1 MPFFDIVLEVKVGLF
16 STCIN
21 SIYFTRTVT
30 ATRSILEHLGVDV
43 VETEQVCCGQMHI
56 NSGYPELAKPL
67 VDRVEKNFAH
77 CDYIVAPSAS
87 CIGSLREHDDRPEL
101 VAKSLDLSEFLVD
114 ILKVTDVGARF
125 NHRVTFHTTCH
136 SLRVA
141 KLGDRPMQLLR
152 AVKGIE
158 IIELPAADS
167 CCGFGGTFSV
177 KNSDVSGAMLHD
189 KLANIA
195 STKAEY
201 VVSADNSCL
210 MHIGGGLQRDK
221 TGIEVIHLAEVL
233 AHHG

>member
-1 MPFFDIVLEVKVGLF
+1 MKVGLF

-21 SIYFTRTVT
+21 SIYFTRTVA
-30 ATRSILEHLGVDV
+30 ATRLVLERLGVEI
-43 VETEQVCCGQMHI
+43 VEVEQVCCGQMHI

-67 VDRVEKNFAH
+67 VDRVEKNFASV
-77 CDYIVAPSAS
+77 DYIVAPSAS
-87 CIGSLREHDDRPEL
+87 CIGSLREHEDRPNL
-101 VAKSLDLSEFLVD
+101 VTKSLDLSEFLID
-114 ILKVTDVGARF
+114 ILNVTDVGASF
-125 NHRVTFHTTCH
+125 KHRVTFHTTCH

-141 KLGDRPMQLLR
+141 KLGDRPLRLLQ
-152 AVKGIE
+152 AVRGIE

-210 MHIGGGLQRDK
+210 MHIGGGLQHNNA
-221 TGIEVIHLAEVL
+221 GIEVIHLAEIL
-233 AHHG
+233 ANHG

>member
-1 MPFFDIVLEVKVGLF
+1 MKVGVF

-21 SIYFTRTVT
+21 SIYFTRTVS
-30 ATRSILEHLGVDV
+30 ATRSILERLGVEV

-67 VDRVEKNFAH
+67 VDRVEKNFAGV
-77 CDYIVAPSAS
+77 DYIVAPSAS
-87 CIGSLREHDDRPEL
+87 CIGSLREHEDRPEL
-101 VAKSLDLSEFLVD
+101 VAKCLDLSEFLVD
-114 ILKVTDVGARF
+114 TLQVTDVGAQF
-125 NHRVTFHTTCH
+125 NHQVTLHTTCH

-141 KLGDRPMQLLR
+141 KLGDRPLRLLR
-152 AVKGIE
+152 AVKDIE
-158 IIELPAADS
+158 IVELPAADS

-195 STKAEY
+195 STNVEY

-210 MHIGGGLQRDK
+210 MHIGGGLQRNK

-233 AHHG
+233 ANHG